1 MNDQEKIMSALAQGY
16 QVLSKAMKQKPSKE
30 GFQQVLQ
37 MLGDDGIQACVQVA
51 DQGPEAIAQ
60 TMAKVIQ
67 QKQTQKAEKGAK
79 LNRLMA
85 LNNSCPEGY
94 LKKGGKCKKCEKGE
108 KLNPHKAL
116 FTPAAYF
123 KNGGINKMFF
133 GAAIS
138 SIGKI
143 AKGVGDAVKTV
154 KGAVGSNNTQQQTT
168 QQPAANDWNAQQQ
181 QAQANNTAAITNAT
195 ANGQQQA
202 QLQNTTMNALAQNA
216 TAAATNG
223 LGGMN
228 NPNNFQANLMQSQ
241 NNNMGQQYN
250 PRKQKVSGQ
259 TLTGITPT
267 WMT

>member
-30 GFQQVLQ
+30 GFQQILQ
-37 MLGDDGIQACVQVA
+37 MLGDDGIQACVQVV

-94 LKKGGKCKKCEKGE
+94 LKKGGKCKKCEKEE

-123 KNGGINKMFF
+123 KNGGINKMFL
-133 GAAIS
+133 GSVIN
-138 SIGKI
+138 I
-143 AKGVGDAVKTV
+143 AKNVGNIAKTV
-154 KGAVGSNNTQQQTT
+154 KGAIGSNNTQQQTT
-168 QQPAANDWNAQQQ
+168 QQSAANDWNAQQQ
-181 QAQANNTAAITNAT
+181 QAQANNTTAITNAT

-241 NNNMGQQYN
+241 NNMGQRYN

-259 TLTGITPT
+259 ILIGITPT